1 MLLLEHDGKE
11 LLAAQGIA
19 VAAGVLVSSLSG
31 LDASLLPPGPWV
43 VKVQVPTGGRGKAG
57 GIRMADTVTEV
68 ETQLQA
74 LLGSTVKGH
83 PVRGCRVEQRVIDGT
98 EAYVSLSV
106 DAQSGGVQLLMSA
119 AGGVEI
125 EALANQAGAILSAV
139 AAPDL
144 ASLQAAGRA
153 LVAKL
158 PQVQQR
164 PMSEAVERLAAAF
177 IHTEALLVEVNPLFL
192 QPDGSWLAGDAKVI
206 LDDNA
211 FQRQPALVAMAHAR
225 KEAYPETEFK
235 LTEDFDY
242 IDLDTDGE
250 VGMVTTGAGLS
261 MMLVDELAERG
272 LRAFNFVD
280 MRTGQMKGDP
290 HRLVLVLERMR
301 EGPNIKVLLIN
312 VFAGITHLGEF
323 SRLLVRALDQ
333 VPALK
338 NIPIVARLLGNGL
351 EEAHQVL
358 LDAKSPVYLET
369 DLEEA
374 LARVAE
380 LVKKGRR

>member
-11 LLAAQGIA
+11 LLAEHGIP
-19 VAAGVLVSSLSG
+19 VAAGVLVSSAPG
-31 LDASLLPPGPWV
+31 LDASMLPPGLWV

-57 GIRMADTVTEV
+57 GIRMADTVAEV
-68 ETQLQA
+68 EMLLKA
-74 LLGSTVKGH
+74 LLGSTLKGH
-83 PVRGCRVEQRVIDGT
+83 PVRGCRVEQRVLGGT

-106 DAQSGGVQLLMSA
+106 DADSGGVRILMSA
-119 AGGVEI
+119 TGGVEI
-125 EALANQAGAILSAV
+125 EALANEEGAILSAV

-144 ASLQAAGRA
+144 ASVQAAGRA
-153 LVAKL
+153 LIVKL
-158 PQVQQR
+158 PEVQQK
-164 PMSEAVERLAAAF
+164 PMGEAIEHLAAAF

-192 QPDGSWLAGDAKVI
+192 HQDGSWMAGDAKVI

-211 FQRQPALVAMAHAR
+211 FERQPGLVAMAHAR
-225 KEAYPETEFK
+225 KDAYPETEFK

-242 IDLDTDGE
+242 IDLDPDGE

-301 EGPNIKVLLIN
+301 SGPNIKVLLIN

-323 SRLLVRALDQ
+323 SRLLVQALDQ

-351 EEAHQVL
+351 EEARQVL
-358 LDAKSPVYLET
+358 LDAKAPVYLET

-374 LARVAE
+374 LARAAE
-380 LVKKGRR
+380 LVKKGRP

>member
-11 LLAAQGIA
+11 LLAAHGIA

-43 VKVQVPTGGRGKAG
+43 VKAQVPTGGRGKAG

-68 ETQLQA
+68 ETRLQA
-74 LLGSTVKGH
+74 LLGSTLKGH
-83 PVRGCRVEQRVIDGT
+83 PVRGCRVEQRVIGGT

-144 ASLQAAGRA
+144 ASLQAVGRE
-153 LVAKL
+153 LIAKL
-158 PQVQQR
+158 PQVQQK
-164 PMSEAVERLAAAF
+164 PMGEAVERLAAAF
-177 IHTEALLVEVNPLFL
+177 MATEALLVEVNPLFL

-211 FQRQPALVAMAHAR
+211 FERQPALVAMAHAR
-225 KEAYPETEFK
+225 KDAYPETEFK

-358 LDAKSPVYLET
+358 LDAKTPVYLET